1 MMPDEIFSWLVENV
15 EQGSTILEFGSGHGS
30 IMLAKQYDL
39 ISIEHDKEWIG
50 ISDSHYIHAEIT
62 ENVISTEHNQ
72 LGWYS
77 LSAII
82 DIINSKNIDVFIID
96 GPPGDIGRHGI
107 LSIIE
112 ELPTDAIFLI
122 DDIHRDA
129 ELDIFN
135 KLERWHGGEAK
146 TFTSLYDSGKERKW
160 GVLQP

>member
-1 MMPDEIFSWLVENV
+1 
-15 EQGSTILEFGSGHGS
+15 
-30 IMLAKQYDL
+30 MLAKRYDL
-39 ISIEHDKEWIG
+39 ISVEHDKEWIG

-72 LGWYS
+72 LGWYN
-77 LSAII
+77 LSSIM
-82 DIINSKNIDVFIID
+82 DVINSKDIDVFIID
-96 GPPGDIGRHGI
+96 GPPGNIGRHGI

-122 DDIHRDA
+122 DDVHRDA

-135 KLERWHGGEAK
+135 KLHRWHGGEAK